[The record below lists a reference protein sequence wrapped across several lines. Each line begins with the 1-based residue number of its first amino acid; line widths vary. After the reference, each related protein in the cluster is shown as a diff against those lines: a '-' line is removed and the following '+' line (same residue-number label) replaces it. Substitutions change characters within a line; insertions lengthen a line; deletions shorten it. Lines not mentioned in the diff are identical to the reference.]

1 MEKASDVV
9 SHSAASTHVSQL
21 LRPGSIDEDKQGVT
35 NHEQTL
41 GESHP
46 TGTNAPGLPK
56 GNVGLFSGS
65 RCSDKSSIF
74 SPSYQRPSVPTG
86 SSVVLPSKRSQNTEV
101 VDADEC
107 PPVPP
112 AKRRKSGSSD
122 DHALNTFSFAVRD
135 VFPDTTPVS
144 ASEPAM
150 SLTDGLP
157 SSGPVPMPTQARSES
172 ITSPKPPVKRK
183 IIILK
188 RRKVLP
194 SHAPVSS
201 TPTGSVATDGPISP
215 TDHSLKDLSIST
227 TTSEKSK
234 TDSLSVRK
242 VTTVMPDKPNSV
254 AVVTSTCARPVREQS
269 DSSTALSDMQAP
281 DRSHE
286 QPSGGK
292 DTKTDAL
299 RDAAKSRH
307 VGVKQK
313 QTNETDSLPS
323 VKKRKAA
330 ESVAQE
336 SEQDQGIPRRPSL
349 AEVRAEM

>member
-1 MEKASDVV
+1 MEKAGDVV
-9 SHSAASTHVSQL
+9 SHHAASTRVVSKR
-21 LRPGSIDEDKQGVT
+21 LRDDSIDEDKQDVA

-46 TGTNAPGLPK
+46 TRTIAPGVTK

-65 RCSDKSSIF
+65 RCRDKSSIF

-86 SSVVLPSKRSQNTEV
+86 SSVVLPIKRSQSTEE
-101 VDADEC
+101 VDGDGC

-112 AKRRKSGSSD
+112 AKRRKSGGSD
-122 DHALNTFSFAVRD
+122 NHALNTFSFVVQD
-135 VFPDTTPVS
+135 VLPDTTTAS
-144 ASEPAM
+144 ASKPAT
-150 SLTDGLP
+150 SPADGLP
-157 SSGPVPMPTQARSES
+157 SSSKSPVPMQTQASRES
-172 ITSPKPPVKRK
+172 IASPKPPAKRK

-201 TPTGSVATDGPISP
+201 TSTRPVATDGPISP
-215 TDHSLKDLSIST
+215 TNHSLKDFGIST
-227 TTSEKSK
+227 TASEKSK
-234 TDSLSVRK
+234 TNSLTVSK

-254 AVVTSTCARPVREQS
+254 PMVTSTCSRPVRVQS
-269 DSSTALSDMQAP
+269 DSSTTLSDIQAP
-281 DRSHE
+281 DCSRE
-286 QPSGGK
+286 QPCEGK
-292 DTKTDAL
+292 DTKTDTL
-299 RDAAKSRH
+299 CDAAKR
-307 VGVKQK
+307 
-313 QTNETDSLPS
+313 TDETDSLPS
-323 VKKRKAA
+323 VKRRKAA